1 VTSSISLNT
10 SQRIQWQQA
19 QSTHNN
25 IIESSSFAAEIK
37 EDSPSS
43 NAINNSRVSHRISN
57 IDPQAI
63 KMLYS
68 QIKTEADAQLND
80 SNYDNKELKAFDYLQ
95 NNIDAIVDYPIEVEI
110 QPDEINAAILYNSLG
125 INYLDVKRIEMRMD
139 LLEEAKGDVSE
150 NVKSGAITKK
160 EGAAL
165 SEQIQD
171 HQDSLFDQKQALI
184 ERKSITESEEAL
196 FKQLKMSQVS
206 Y

>member
-1 VTSSISLNT
+1 LNT

-25 IIESSSFAAEIK
+25 IIESSSFSAEIK
-37 EDSPSS
+37 EDNPSS

-68 QIKTEADAQLND
+68 QIKTEADAQLNE
-80 SNYDNKELKAFDYLQ
+80 SNTTNKDLKAFDYLQ
-95 NNIDAIVDYPIEVEI
+95 NGIDTIVDYPIEVEI

-139 LLEEAKGDVSE
+139 LLEEAKGDVTE

-160 EGAAL
+160 EGAVL
-165 SEQIQD
+165 TDQIQD

-184 ERKSITESEEAL
+184 ERKSMTESEEAL
-196 FKQLKMSQVS
+196 FKQLKMSQAN

>member
-80 SNYDNKELKAFDYLQ
+80 SNSDNKELKAFDYLQ